1 MDMRKGIEE
10 LADELLSQINTTA
23 ELKQVSVALE
33 SLTQSSAFKSRAREV
48 ASNMNLTNAIKKSQL
63 LFLFKDIDVPVL
75 YTFFSDMFSDNEF
88 WMFSS
93 KQFDYFDEF
102 VQTFQ
107 MITEKVL
114 VVNLVT
120 AIEIKVPDLKLIA
133 QNLTKS
139 LGSHVIIHLQ
149 VNPGI
154 VGGLQAR
161 VGNLVFDYT
170 LRSKFHQFQR
180 QWIAQ
185 VAKTTEMVGRG

>member
-107 MITEKVL
+107 MLTEKVV

-120 AIEIKVPDLKLIA
+120 AIEIKAPDLKLIA

-154 VGGLQAR
+154 IGGLQAR

>member
-1 MDMRKGIEE
+1 MRKGIEE

-107 MITEKVL
+107 MLTEKVV

-120 AIEIKVPDLKLIA
+120 AIEIKAPDLKLIA

-154 VGGLQAR
+154 IGGLQAR